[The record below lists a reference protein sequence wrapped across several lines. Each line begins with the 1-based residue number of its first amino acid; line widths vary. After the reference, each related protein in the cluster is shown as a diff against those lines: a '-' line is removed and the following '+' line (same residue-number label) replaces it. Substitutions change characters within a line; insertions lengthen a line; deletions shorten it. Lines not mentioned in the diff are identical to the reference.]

1 MFLTA
6 IYAIAA
12 LSAAPPAPAPTRT
25 FQVEGRKFDGEDN
38 LVCVLE
44 GTWSDGES
52 FVYSAW
58 DRCSKMTISRIAPS
72 KQDET
77 VEQVHGKDRTFI
89 IPAGSE
95 SFVIGNDYST
105 VQLFRNRDGVMEEIL
120 ISD

>member
-12 LSAAPPAPAPTRT
+12 LSAAPPASAPTRT
-25 FQVEGRKFDGEDN
+25 FQVEGRKFDGKDN

-44 GTWSDGES
+44 GTWSDGDYFRYE
-52 FVYSAW
+52 AW
-58 DRCSKMTISRIAPS
+58 DRCSEMTLSRIVPS

-77 VEQVHGKDRTFI
+77 VEQVYGKNRTFI

-105 VQLFRNRDGVMEEIL
+105 VRIFKNRDGVMEEIT
-120 ISD
+120 IRD